1 MKIVMFQYN
10 RAASAIIQES
20 TLAAATKNNRLAG
33 NKFLANGYED
43 RFLWEETVVQQPKKQ
58 QEFMIFGNWQ

>member
-1 MKIVMFQYN
+1 MKIIMFQYN

-20 TLAAATKNNRLAG
+20 TLAAAAKGNRLAG

-58 QEFMIFGNWQ
+58 QEFIIFGNWQ